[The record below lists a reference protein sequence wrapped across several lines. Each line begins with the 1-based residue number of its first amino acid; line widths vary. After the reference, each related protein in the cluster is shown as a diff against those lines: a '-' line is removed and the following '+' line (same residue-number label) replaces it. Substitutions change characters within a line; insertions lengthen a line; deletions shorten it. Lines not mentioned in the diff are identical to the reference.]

1 MGNSRTVCKKCH
13 HVTDN
18 TLWYHYH
25 DKKGKILNFLNDFSW
40 KIKWPRPPVDL
51 RFVIRI
57 GCLFRKKLFINF
69 HWSFRTAKSR
79 WLMLPYWCVLPWSY
93 YTRMYHCITI
103 SYQVNARPKQ
113 ICGLTFTPYD
123 EAEPDATNLTDVVC
137 ANATAL
143 QHQFWNKQY
152 LNLPIA
158 GLAAATILE
167 IFV

>member
-1 MGNSRTVCKKCH
+1 MGQSRTVCKKCH
-13 HVTDN
+13 LVTHIV
-18 TLWYHYH
+18 LWYH
-25 DKKGKILNFLNDFSW
+25 DKKGKIHYFLNDFSW
-40 KIKWPRPPVDL
+40 KIKWPRPVDL
-51 RFVIRI
+51 RF
-57 GCLFRKKLFINF
+57 GCLFSTYFSKKVFINF
-69 HWSFRTAKSR
+69 HWSFRTAKSH
-79 WLMLPYWCVLPWSY
+79 WLMLPHWCVLPWSY

-123 EAEPDATNLTDVVC
+123 EAKPDATNLTDVVC